1 MLIYQNYNCNEKSC
15 SDCFCEIMQRDIQ
28 YSSLMSEYFNLR
40 VENNDLKMR
49 LKIAEEKLKRINE
62 ISK

>member
-1 MLIYQNYNCNEKSC
+1 MYKNCNCNGKSC
-15 SDCFCEIMQRDIQ
+15 NDCFCEITQRDIQ

>member
-1 MLIYQNYNCNEKSC
+1 
-15 SDCFCEIMQRDIQ
+15 MQRDIQ

>member
-1 MLIYQNYNCNEKSC
+1 MCKNCNCNVKSC
-15 SDCFCEIMQRDIQ
+15 NDCFCEIMQRDIQ

-49 LKIAEEKLKRINE
+49 SKTAEEKLKRINE